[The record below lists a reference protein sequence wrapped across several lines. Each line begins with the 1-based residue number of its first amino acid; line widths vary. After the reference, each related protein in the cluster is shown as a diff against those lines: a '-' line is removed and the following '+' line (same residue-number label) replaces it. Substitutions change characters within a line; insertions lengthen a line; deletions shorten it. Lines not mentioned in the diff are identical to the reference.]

1 MGMDSNEGSN
11 GAQDNGETTI
21 TVKTLV
27 GTWRAMP
34 PQVIVIVI
42 VLFSAPLPS
51 PLLRY

>member
-34 PQVIVIVI
+34 PQVIV
-42 VLFSAPLPS
+42 LFSAPLPS